1 MTNHNA
7 PKFMCEHCDKL
18 YKTKELLKRHKV
30 VHSGKRPYNC
40 KICNKSFMRQDDV
53 QRHVKTVHKN
63 KADQEIKYVS
73 ITSQAPESSTVNVRK
88 AGVETLEM
96 EADLDASV
104 HLVAVNQRQHKGSAL
119 EFGEL
124 PKISNGIGIQA
135 PSTGVNVNPSLTGDQ
150 KEYLEAIFN
159 VNDSVAA
166 SECRLITVSI
176 GTGESIAIAEQMYSV
191 DPDPSDPFQIIF
203 QQIMDEL
210 TAAGSKTVNDVQ
222 L

>member
-1 MTNHNA
+1 
-7 PKFMCEHCDKL
+7 
-18 YKTKELLKRHKV
+18 
-30 VHSGKRPYNC
+30 
-40 KICNKSFMRQDDV
+40 MRQDDV

-63 KADQEIKYVS
+63 KVDQEIKYVS
-73 ITSQAPESSTVNVRK
+73 ITSQAPNSPTVNARK
-88 AGVETLEM
+88 AGGEKLEL
-96 EADLDASV
+96 EADLDNSV
-104 HLVAVNQRQHKGSAL
+104 HFVAINQLQRQGSAL
-119 EFGEL
+119 VFGEL
-124 PKISNGIGIQA
+124 PKISNGISIQN
-135 PSTGVNVNPSLTGDQ
+135 PSTAVNVDSCLSGDQ

-191 DPDPSDPFQIIF
+191 DPDPSDPFQIMF

-210 TAAGSKTVNDVQ
+210 TEAGSKTVNDGQ